1 MGILKWFNK
10 QKYSGLGEVLSDI
23 RQELKS
29 LQPSDSSD
37 IVWSKSANGM
47 SAKLRGNNATSTQN
61 ELEDSPVQNSA
72 YNGMFAVSLVGDT
85 ITVCDG
91 GDPDSGTAGYY
102 YFNGNLRH
110 ANSAVGIQPS
120 VGWLC
125 LKDSMLG
132 QSGSFEIVT
141 MLSSKPTGE
150 DTTDYHPLARIDKN
164 GETWAIRQV
173 LKWQIPQMWAFASC
187 DTQE

>member
-1 MGILKWFNK
+1 MAEDRFL
-10 QKYSGLGEVLSDI
+10 L
-23 RQELKS
+23 
-29 LQPSDSSD
+29 
-37 IVWSKSANGM
+37 
-47 SAKLRGNNATSTQN
+47 
-61 ELEDSPVQNSA
+61 DSPAIEKAVAFHNSA
-72 YNGMFAVSLVGDT
+72 DYPPRKPGKNFLDDVPAAGGGYDGMFAVSLVGDT

-141 MLSSKPTGE
+141 TLSSKPTGE

-164 GETWAIRQV
+164 GEAWAIRQI